1 VVDYDSDYQ
10 ALMDRVGKK
19 FQTTKPMVVSI
30 PDTSKE
36 TFE

>member
-1 VVDYDSDYQ
+1 
-10 ALMDRVGKK
+10 MDRVGKK
-19 FQTTKPMVVSI
+19 FQTTRPMVVSI